1 MQTIFNK
8 YVELPW
14 EDYHVN
20 DKYYLDKIYSEIY
33 NIQGPGE
40 DKPKQLTFNF

>member
-33 NIQGPGE
+33 NIQ
-40 DKPKQLTFNF
+40 PKIKNHIQLEFNL